1 MSMDR
6 FRTKKSLG
14 QHFLSDK
21 NVLSNIISAFPATSN
36 DWVLEIGPGTGAL
49 TQYLWPR
56 YPRLE
61 LVEVDAEAVAVLN
74 ERFEGVVIH
83 QQDILKVNLPELIPS
98 QIDVNGADSEREV
111 DDARNFVIGNLP
123 YYITSPILFR
133 LLEQRVRLTGALL
146 MMQKEVAQRLVAVPR
161 TKDYGILSVQ
171 TQLMS
176 TPKYLFDVKPGSFSP
191 PPKVS
196 SAMVYVH
203 FDKPSLQCT
212 DKMLKSVVR
221 TAFNQRR
228 KKLSNALKSMIQ
240 GIDCSSFD
248 LNVRAEEWT
257 PDIYADFTVYLEE
270 QNPE

>member
-83 QQDILKVNLPELIPS
+83 QQDILKVNLRELIPS
-98 QIDVNGADSEREV
+98 QLDVNGADSVREKW
-111 DDARNFVIGNLP
+111 
-123 YYITSPILFR
+123 TM
-133 LLEQRVRLTGALL
+133 LE
-146 MMQKEVAQRLVAVPR
+146 
-161 TKDYGILSVQ
+161 ILSLGTCLIISPAQ
-171 TQLMS
+171 F
-176 TPKYLFDVKPGSFSP
+176 YLDSWNIEL
-191 PPKVS
+191 
-196 SAMVYVH
+196 
-203 FDKPSLQCT
+203 D
-212 DKMLKSVVR
+212 
-221 TAFNQRR
+221 
-228 KKLSNALKSMIQ
+228 
-240 GIDCSSFD
+240 
-248 LNVRAEEWT
+248 
-257 PDIYADFTVYLEE
+257 
-270 QNPE
+270 